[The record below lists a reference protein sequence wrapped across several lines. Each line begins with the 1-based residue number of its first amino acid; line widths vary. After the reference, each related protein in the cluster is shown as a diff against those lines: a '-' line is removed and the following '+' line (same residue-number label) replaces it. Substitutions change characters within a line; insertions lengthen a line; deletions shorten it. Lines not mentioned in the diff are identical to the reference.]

1 MKNLG
6 ILISGRGSN
15 MESILKAIKKKKI
28 PINPAV
34 VISNKPNAKGLAIA
48 KKMGIQTEVIES
60 SKYKGKRLQYDKK
73 IISTLKKY
81 KVTPSNGLVCLA
93 GFMRIISPY
102 FIKEYKNKILNIHPA
117 LLPAF
122 PGLDAQKQAIEFG
135 SKFSGCTVH
144 FVDEGVDTGPIIIQ
158 EIVKINSNDTEKS
171 LSKKILVKEHEI
183 YPKAVEL
190 FAKKKISIKGRK
202 VKISN

>member
-1 MKNLG
+1 
-6 ILISGRGSN
+6 
-15 MESILKAIKKKKI
+15 MESILKAIKKQKI

-34 VISNKPNAKGLAIA
+34 VISNKSNAKGLAIA
-48 KKMGIQTEVIES
+48 KKMGVQTVVIDS
-60 SKYKGKRLQYDKK
+60 SKYKGKRLQFDKE
-73 IISTLKKY
+73 IITTLRKY
-81 KVTPSNGLVCLA
+81 NVTPRNGLVCLA

-122 PGLDAQKQAIEFG
+122 PGLDAQKQAIKFG
-135 SKFSGCTVH
+135 AKYSGCTVH

-158 EIVKINSNDTEKS
+158 EIVKIGNKDTEKT
-171 LSKKILVKEHEI
+171 LTKKILTKEHEI

-190 FAKKKISIKGRK
+190 FAKKKLSIKGRR
-202 VKISN
+202 VRILS

>member
-1 MKNLG
+1 
-6 ILISGRGSN
+6 

-60 SKYKGKRLQYDKK
+60 SKYKGKRLQYDKE

-183 YPKAVEL
+183 NPKAVEL

>member
-1 MKNLG
+1 
-6 ILISGRGSN
+6 

-60 SKYKGKRLQYDKK
+60 SKYKGKRFQYDKE
-73 IISTLKKY
+73 IILTLKKY

-158 EIVKINSNDTEKS
+158 EIVKINNNDTEKS